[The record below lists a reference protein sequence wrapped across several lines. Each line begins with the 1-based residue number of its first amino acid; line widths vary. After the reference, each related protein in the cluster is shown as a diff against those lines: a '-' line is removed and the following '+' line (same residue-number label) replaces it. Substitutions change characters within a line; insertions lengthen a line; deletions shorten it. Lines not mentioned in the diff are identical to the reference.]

1 MQVKVTEGDRWS
13 LISLGNHRGKNV
25 ELKFVHSM
33 RRQFEFSV
41 DSFQIILDSLL
52 LFYDC
57 ARDMTI
63 GESFYPTVVGE
74 SVYGDF
80 AEAHH
85 HLHRKM
91 IATRS
96 PEEIRGGGL
105 LKYCN
110 LLVKDYTPA
119 DPDQIKTLER
129 YMSVDSL
136 FFTLSLSLSLSL
148 PPI

>member
-1 MQVKVTEGDRWS
+1 MKCRWS

-25 ELKFVHSM
+25 ELKFVHTM

-57 ARDMTI
+57 TDMPI
-63 GESFYPTVVGE
+63 GENFYPTVVGE

-80 AEAHH
+80 RQAHS

-91 IATRS
+91 IATRN

-110 LLVKDYTPA
+110 LLVKEYQVGYQSIVLLCRVVSSDIVLT
-119 DPDQIKTLER
+119 
-129 YMSVDSL
+129 
-136 FFTLSLSLSLSL
+136 
-148 PPI
+148 